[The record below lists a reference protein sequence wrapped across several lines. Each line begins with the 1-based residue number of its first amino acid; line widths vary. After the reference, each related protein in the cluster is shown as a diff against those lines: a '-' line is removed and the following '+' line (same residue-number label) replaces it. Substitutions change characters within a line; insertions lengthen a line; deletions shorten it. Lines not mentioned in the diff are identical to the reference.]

1 MCDGVERKIFQL
13 LSFFFLVPMSFKN
26 FLRQKNKK
34 KKKRERAFISQ
45 LIKHILNRELHLRAF
60 LTRGTAIPNWS
71 KALTNPNF

>member
-1 MCDGVERKIFQL
+1 MCDGVERKIFQM

-34 KKKRERAFISQ
+34 KKGERAFISQ

-60 LTRGTAIPNWS
+60 LTRSTVIPNWS